1 MFYFSCMYFWH
12 CAEMK
17 KNALWVCLIT
27 VKKMCLKAP
36 FLGDSYVCPQCWSL
50 TLATFLS
57 HCPHFNFSGRQVLSL
72 SLELTNSD
80 RLAGWQ
86 TLGFS
91 CQELWGSTTSGF
103 SMGARD
109 SQSGSHASM
118 ASNSPIEPL
127 PNQEYFFWKV
137 HVDREVGNLS
147 NMVKIM
153 IYRKCFDNV
162 DIV

>member
-1 MFYFSCMYFWH
+1 M
-12 CAEMK
+12 
-17 KNALWVCLIT
+17 N
-27 VKKMCLKAP
+27 
-36 FLGDSYVCPQCWSL
+36 
-50 TLATFLS
+50 
-57 HCPHFNFSGRQVLSL
+57 
-72 SLELTNSD
+72 LELANSD

-91 CQELWGSTTSGF
+91 CQELWGSTHLWAF
-103 SMGARD
+103 PWVLEI
-109 SQSGSHASM
+109 H
-118 ASNSPIEPL
+118 SPVLMLPWRATRPLNHL
-127 PNQEYFFWKV
+127 PNQEYFFRKV